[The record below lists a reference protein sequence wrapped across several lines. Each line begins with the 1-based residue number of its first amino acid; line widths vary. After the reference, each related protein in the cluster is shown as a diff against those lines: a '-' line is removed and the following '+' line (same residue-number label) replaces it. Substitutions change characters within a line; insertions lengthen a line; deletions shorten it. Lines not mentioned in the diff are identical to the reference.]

1 MIHTLDPVSPPRSQ
15 KIQPQELADES
26 VLLSDEPARQ
36 SAFGVCAPTAKKAL
50 DSVSSAGTNLPK
62 ASTLQPDSIRKK
74 KAPKKT
80 STVHNGLCCFVAT
93 ADTVD
98 MCRHTVVRDRFFR
111 K

>member
-1 MIHTLDPVSPPRSQ
+1 MQSQVSA
-15 KIQPQELADES
+15 ELRLPNGTKS
-26 VLLSDEPARQ
+26 MPAQ
-36 SAFGVCAPTAKKAL
+36 AIAAKKAL

-62 ASTLQPDSIRKK
+62 ASTLQPDSSRKK